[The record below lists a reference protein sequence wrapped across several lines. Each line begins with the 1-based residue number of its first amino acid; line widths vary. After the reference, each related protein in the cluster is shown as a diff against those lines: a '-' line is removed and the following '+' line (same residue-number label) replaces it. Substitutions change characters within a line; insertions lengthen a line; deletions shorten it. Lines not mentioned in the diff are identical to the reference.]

1 MRSAPACLLICLICV
16 APAWAQSPPAS
27 ANTVSPSSA
36 CPDCGVIRS
45 IRAVVKQAR
54 VPSDASKPSGLVA
67 TVPLGGGKPRV
78 GSSTK
83 IGGDVVESLTTWE
96 VAVRLDDGR
105 FSVLTLDEAN
115 DWHEGDKVRIERGK
129 LVHRPD

>member
-1 MRSAPACLLICLICV
+1 MRAALACLLICV
-16 APAWAQSPPAS
+16 APAWAQSPPAGG
-27 ANTVSPSSA
+27 NTVAPSSA
-36 CPDCGVIRS
+36 CADCGVIRS
-45 IRAVVKQAR
+45 IRAVVKEAR

-67 TVPLGGGKPRV
+67 TVPLGGGKPRI

-105 FSVLTLDEAN
+105 FSVLTLDEAG
-115 DWHEGDKVRIERGK
+115 DWREGDKVRIERGK
-129 LVHRPD
+129 LVHHPD